1 VTDDDDAWIDDLE
14 GMPSF
19 IVSQWR
25 VGHVITGDDYKAA
38 QALVSE
44 VDGKEQE
51 IIEAFHNGR
60 VDAYRRIGGE
70 DLVTAVQM
78 DDDERIARISRNAID
93 RLFPKRPKVMQ

>member
-1 VTDDDDAWIDDLE
+1 VTDDDA
-14 GMPSF
+14 MPLF

-25 VGHVITGDDYKAA
+25 VGHVITEDDYKAA

-44 VDGKEQE
+44 MDGKEQE

-60 VDAYRRIGGE
+60 VDAYRHIGGE

-93 RLFPKRPKVMQ
+93 RIFPKRPKVMQ